1 MAKDSTIKKGYKQTE
16 IGVIPEDWDILCVE
30 DSFEIC
36 NTLRFPISQSIRD
49 RMVGIYPYYGP
60 TGVQSYINEY
70 RIDGEYALIGEDGD
84 HFLKWRNHSMTLLV
98 SGKFNVNNHAHLI
111 KGLKNLTKWFYWYFA
126 NKDLTLHLTR
136 QGAGR
141 FKLTKNTLKQIL
153 CAIPPLEEQTAIAE
167 VLSDT
172 DALIENLE
180 NQIAKKKAIKQ
191 GTMQQLLTGKKR
203 LPGFR
208 GEWEVKKFKN
218 LSTLEYG
225 SSLESKEY
233 DNFSESFV
241 YGTSGII
248 GNSFKF
254 LSVGES
260 VVIGRKGT
268 INKPIYIPKQ
278 QKFWVIDTA
287 FYLKSEE
294 NIQYL
299 FYLLSNIDFSKYNE
313 STGVPSLNRNTF
325 YEILVLIPNSIAEQT
340 AIAEILS
347 DMDSEIEVLEEKC
360 EKYKKIKQ
368 GMMQQLL
375 TGKIRLV

>member
-1 MAKDSTIKKGYKQTE
+1 MAKHSTIKKGYKQTE
-16 IGVIPEDWDILCVE
+16 IGVIPEDW
-30 DSFEIC
+30 EIEE
-36 NTLRFPISQSIRD
+36 I
-49 RMVGIYPYYGP
+49 
-60 TGVQSYINEY
+60 
-70 RIDGEYALIGEDGD
+70 
-84 HFLKWRNHSMTLLV
+84 
-98 SGKFNVNNHAHLI
+98 
-111 KGLKNLTKWFYWYFA
+111 KNLTSI
-126 NKDLTLHLTR
+126 TT
-136 QGAGR
+136 GA
-141 FKLTKNTLKQIL
+141 KNTQDRIEDGLYPFFVRSQTVERINSYSYDGEAVLTAGDGVGTGKVFHYINDKFDFHQRVYKISDFNEKLNGYFFYLYFSNSFYNRIMQMTAKSSVDSVRMEMIAEMQI
-153 CAIPPLEEQTAIAE
+153 PLPSKNEQTAIAE

-172 DALIENLE
+172 DALIESLE
-180 NQIAKKKAIKQ
+180 KQIAKKKAIKQ

-203 LPGFR
+203 LPGFS
-208 GEWEVKKFKN
+208 GEWEVKKLKN
-218 LSTLEYG
+218 LCTLEYG

-241 YGTSGII
+241 YGTSGIV
-248 GNSFKF
+248 GNSSKF
-254 LSVGES
+254 LSIGES

-299 FYLLSNIDFSKYNE
+299 FYLLSSIDFSKYNE

-325 YEILVLIPNSIAEQT
+325 YEILVLIPKSLAEQT

-347 DMDSEIEVLEEKC
+347 DMDSEIEVLEQKC

-375 TGKIRLV
+375 TGKIRLVNP